1 MSRRCAW
8 PRVDGDQKANAP
20 LETAEDVF
28 ECAGSRFRFG
38 GHGRIRKRPVNHV
51 GALHDRGLL
60 LLSIA
65 QADDEL
71 ERLSRERG
79 NVLRCESF
87 DRHVVAAKC
96 LERLGMHLKV
106 RMGSGAED
114 LEVLATHM
122 AKEGL
127 RHLAAGRIAIAEKK
141 DALHLPH
148 DLRQR

>member
-1 MSRRCAW
+1 MPRRFTS
-8 PRVDGDQKANAP
+8 PGVDGDEKADAS

-28 ECAGSRFRFG
+28 ECTGPRFRFG
-38 GHGRIRKRPVNHV
+38 GQGRIRKRPVNHV
-51 GALHDRGLL
+51 GAWHDRGLL

-71 ERLSRERG
+71 KRLSCEHR
-79 NVLRCESF
+79 NVLRGESV
-87 DRHVVAAKC
+87 DGHMVAAKR

-106 RMGSGAED
+106 RMGSGAERH
-114 LEVLATHM
+114 EVLAPDM

-127 RHLAAGRIAIAEKK
+127 RHLAAGRISVAEKK
-141 DALHLPH
+141 DALHLAH